1 MIIPYIGGVRNAVCS
16 LYIMV
21 EQTINQ
27 ARQEPLLTWVNARGS
42 FLSATEN
49 EILGKECMKTE
60 SL

>member
-49 EILGKECMKTE
+49 EILGK
-60 SL
+60 